1 MSAAE
6 FFVSKLTQVR
16 EVPPGSWKGRWLAL
30 CPAHEDKNP
39 SLAVTEHQDGRLL
52 IKCWAGC
59 GAIDIVNALGLELK
73 DLFPPTDRNYDAFY
87 RPRRTRAT
95 AQNDDEEI
103 LRIARGIR
111 ANGGTLS
118 PSDMEAERKAFLRV
132 KRGLL

>member
-6 FFVSKLTQVR
+6 YFVSKLSGVKV
-16 EVPPGSWKGRWLAL
+16 VPAGSWKGRWLAL
-30 CPAHEDKNP
+30 CPAHEDKDP

-59 GAIDIVNALGLELK
+59 GAIDVVNALGLELK
-73 DLFPPTDRNYDAFY
+73 DLYPATDRNYDPFY
-87 RPRRTRAT
+87 RPRKARADPE
-95 AQNDDEEI
+95 NDDEEI

-118 PSDMEAERKAFLRV
+118 PSDMEAESKAFFRV
-132 KRGLL
+132 KRRLL